1 MILAN
6 SLFLIFSLIFSSN
19 IYSAEP
25 LSHQFVAVQDGY
37 AQWGRLAMQT
47 AKQKFPDA
55 QIVDYRYDG
64 RTNEG
69 ETAIEQ
75 FKLWAKKGQEE
86 FGIVIKIRIDQ
97 KTNKLKN
104 IQVTKT
110 QQ

>member
-1 MILAN
+1 MVLAN
-6 SLFLIFSLIFSSN
+6 SLFLIFSLVFSAN
-19 IYSAEP
+19 IHSAEP
-25 LSHQFVAVQDGY
+25 LAHQFVVVQDGY

-55 QIVDYRYDG
+55 QIVDYRYEG
-64 RTNEG
+64 RTDEG

-86 FGIVIKIRIDQ
+86 FGIVIKIRVDQ
-97 KTNKLKN
+97 NTNKLQN
-104 IQVTKT
+104 IQVLKT